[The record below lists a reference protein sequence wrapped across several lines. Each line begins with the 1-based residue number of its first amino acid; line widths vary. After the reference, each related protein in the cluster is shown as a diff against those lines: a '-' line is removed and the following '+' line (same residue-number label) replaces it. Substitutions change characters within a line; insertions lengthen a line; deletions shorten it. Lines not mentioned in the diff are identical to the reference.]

1 MNKELQDK
9 LFEKYPK
16 IFRQK
21 DLPMQQTAMCWGI
34 SCGDGWYNIIDT
46 LCGQIQNHLE
56 HNMKDNDG
64 AIVIEATQVKEKY
77 GSLRFYYTGGDDF
90 IRGVCWMAEGLSGCT
105 CEECGSPGTP
115 NDKGWIHTLCDPC
128 RKNIM
133 EIRKKNIEEAHQR
146 IAEDHKDTF
155 QKLADDDT
163 DLNHTPDINIAGE
176 KI

>member
-1 MNKELQDK
+1 MNQELQNK
-9 LFEKYPK
+9 LFNKYPK

-34 SCGDGWYNIIDT
+34 TCGDGWYNIVDT

-90 IRGVCWMAEGLSGCT
+90 IRGVCWMAEGLSSCT

-128 RKNIM
+128 RENIM
-133 EIRKKNIEEAHQR
+133 EIRKKNAKELHRR

-155 QKLADDDT
+155 QKLADEDS
-163 DLNHTPDINIAGE
+163 G
-176 KI
+176 